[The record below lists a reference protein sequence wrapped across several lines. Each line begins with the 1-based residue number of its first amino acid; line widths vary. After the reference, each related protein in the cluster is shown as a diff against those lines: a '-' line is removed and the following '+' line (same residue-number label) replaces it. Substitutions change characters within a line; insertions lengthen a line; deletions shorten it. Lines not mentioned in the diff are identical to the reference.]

1 MSDEAHDRRP
11 HVDGRG
17 VVYPIFI
24 ENLHR
29 SSGPFLYVSSH
40 VWCDLRGVA
49 LALLKPGSGGVPL
62 NPDRSIVKPGL
73 SVDLKL

>member
-1 MSDEAHDRRP
+1 MLMVEVLYIR
-11 HVDGRG
+11 
-17 VVYPIFI
+17 IFI

-73 SVDLKL
+73 SVDLNCKPSP